1 MMYEFKVSDL
11 ADEFGVHRNT
21 IRNWIAAGA
30 LPAKKAP
37 GRKYSIRWNE
47 YQALCQ
53 KFGRQPTVWL
63 ESDTDAE
70 VEPQPIIEDSEVALL
85 ELKFEDKTLYDDPSW
100 ADLCQACGTC
110 AGACPI
116 SGVDG
121 LDPRKIVRMAVL
133 GLEDKL
139 MVSDWMW
146 KCTMCAKCE
155 ESCPAGVKIVQL
167 IFSLRS
173 KYNRAAIPGSLQHGV
188 TTCLEYGN
196 NLGVPKEDF
205 LKLLEE
211 LSSELAEESC
221 PGFKVPVDRR
231 GARVLLTVNSKEPFA
246 EPDNLKIW
254 WKILHAADE
263 SWTLASDNWEGV
275 NWGFFSADTDAMKT
289 IVGRLVD
296 NARSLNCQAL
306 LLPE

>member
-1 MMYEFKVSDL
+1 MTYEFKVSDL

-21 IRNWIAAGA
+21 IRNWIAAGT

-37 GRKYSIRWNE
+37 GRKYSIRWND

-53 KFGRQPTVWL
+53 KFGRKPAVWPETDTV
-63 ESDTDAE
+63 
-70 VEPQPIIEDSEVALL
+70 VENDSPETSRENDPVPI
-85 ELKFEDKTLYDDPSW
+85 ELNFAGKNLTDDPYM
-100 ADLCQACGTC
+100 ADICLACGSC
-110 AGACPI
+110 ASACPI

-133 GLEDKL
+133 GLEDEL
-139 MVSDWMW
+139 MNSDWMW
-146 KCTMCAKCE
+146 KCTMCSKCE
-155 ESCPAGVKIVQL
+155 DACPVDVKIVQL
-167 IFSLRS
+167 MHRLRS
-173 KYNRAAIPGSLQHGV
+173 RYDRATIPGSIQHGV

-196 NLGVPKEDF
+196 NLGVPKDDF
-205 LKLLEE
+205 LTLLDELSEE
-211 LSSELAEESC
+211 LSEETC
-221 PGFKVPVDRR
+221 PGFRVPVDQR
-231 GARVLLTVNSKEPFA
+231 GARILLTVNSKEPFA
-246 EPDNLKIW
+246 EPETLKIW
-254 WKILHAADE
+254 WKILYAANE

-275 NWGFFSADTDAMKT
+275 NWGLFTGDVDAMKT

>member
-1 MMYEFKVSDL
+1 MYEFKVSDL

-21 IRNWIAAGA
+21 IRNWIAAGT

-37 GRKYSIRWNE
+37 GRKYSIRWND

-53 KFGRQPTVWL
+53 KFGRQPTVWP
-63 ESDTDAE
+63 EDDAE
-70 VEPQPIIEDSEVALL
+70 AVVESPRERHKGGPPPL
-85 ELKFEDKTLYDDPSW
+85 ELKFEEKTLCDDPSW
-100 ADLCQACGTC
+100 ADQCSTCGSC
-110 AGACPI
+110 SGACPI

-121 LDPRKIVRMAVL
+121 LDPRKVVRMAAL
-133 GLEDKL
+133 GLEEEL
-139 MVSDWMW
+139 MASDWMW

-155 ESCPAGVKIVQL
+155 QACPAEVKIVRL
-167 IFSLRS
+167 IIRLRS
-173 KYNRAAIPGSLQHGV
+173 RYDREAIPGSIHHGV

-205 LKLLEE
+205 LKLTDE
-211 LSSELAEESC
+211 LGHELATESC
-221 PGFKVPVDRR
+221 PGFTTPVDQR
-231 GARVLLTVNSKEPFA
+231 GARLLLTVNSKELFA

-254 WKILHAADE
+254 WKILHMAGE

-275 NWGFFSADTDAMKT
+275 NWGFFSGDSDAMKT